1 MVSYVKRLVRKRKA
15 PKPRVDFVNTKKISR
30 TAAAKSLL
38 ELHAT
43 LCKTD
48 KEMLVVES
56 LLSLGN
62 DCYKTSQPPSDNL
75 TEPTAN
81 IEPLYR
87 PESPNDNQ
95 DSDNNVLANTL
106 LRPQNN
112 PPQNVS
118 TLVYQKVINLH
129 TVYMPK

>member
-1 MVSYVKRLVRKRKA
+1 MVRKRKA
-15 PKPRVDFVNTKKISR
+15 PKPRVDLVKTKKISR

-48 KEMLVVES
+48 QEMLAIES
-56 LLSLGN
+56 LQSLGN

-95 DSDNNVLANTL
+95 DSDNNALANTL

-118 TLVYQKVINLH
+118 TQVYQKVINLH